1 MELYYTFSD
10 DITIHTGYCFAM
22 HDPPVSTPKAKG
34 ETLGPFSTHINQL
47 KTEFYRENQL
57 KNL

>member
-22 HDPPVSTPKAKG
+22 HDPPVSTHKAKG
-34 ETLGPFSTHINQL
+34 ESLGPFPTHINQV
-47 KTEFYRENQL
+47 KPEF
-57 KNL
+57 